1 MTVWNEGNSHGALV
15 RLNLVF
21 PPALEDAVTEAL
33 MADPALPGFTLLH
46 AEGHT
51 GDFAR
56 ASIREKVRG
65 RVDRRVIWILIE
77 PEQLDEALAH
87 LRQRM
92 ASSDVRW
99 WVEPV
104 LASGRLV

>member
-1 MTVWNEGNSHGALV
+1 MTVLNEGSHQSSLV

-21 PPALEDAVTEAL
+21 PPALEEAITEAL

-65 RVDRRVIWILIE
+65 RVDRRVIWVLIE
-77 PEQLDEALAH
+77 PERLDEVLAH
-87 LRQRM
+87 LRQRI

-99 WVEPV
+99 WAEPV

>member
-1 MTVWNEGNSHGALV
+1 MNGLKEAQLV

-21 PPALEDAVTEAL
+21 PPTLEDAVTDAL
-33 MADPALPGFTLLH
+33 MADPVLPGFTLLH

-65 RVDRRVIWILIE
+65 RVDRRVIWVLID
-77 PEQLDEALAH
+77 QLVQH
-87 LRQRM
+87 LVSTVLTSLNSQSSSTQRQQIR
-92 ASSDVRW
+92 VI
-99 WVEPV
+99 
-104 LASGRLV
+104 